1 MANSSTKYL
10 DDYLIDGQGEVVK
23 DTIDVFKSNCGFFS
37 LVFSVYSNKDLSV
50 SKKERLINALLS
62 STFELMEL
70 KYKLNLEMYE
80 KYALEHID
88 DIDDGNKF
96 ELLSMIPAQL
106 KEDYE
111 AGLKEARELL
121 VKEIESIADSISEL
135 FNK

>member
-1 MANSSTKYL
+1 MTNSSTKYL
-10 DDYLIDGQGEVVK
+10 DDYLIDDVGHIVK
-23 DTIDVFKSNCGFFS
+23 DTIDIFKGNCGLFS

-62 STFELMEL
+62 STFELMGL

-80 KYALEHID
+80 KYALEHMEY
-88 DIDDGNKF
+88 GNKF
-96 ELLSMIPAQL
+96 ELLSMIPAQI

-121 VKEIESIADSISEL
+121 VKEIEGITESISEL